1 MAQGFSSGYALLI
14 GVGGDLPITVKDV
27 NDLYQVLTNTGRAG
41 YPPGQV
47 RLVIDGGQYPPNR
60 QGIVEGLNWLIGQV
74 KNKMEATAVVYYS
87 GHGRAI
93 KVDGELK
100 GYTLVPLG
108 YDPQDRPKTGF
119 SGKEFA
125 AKITE
130 LQVQK
135 LLVLLDCCHAGAI
148 PGTKDEELT
157 SYPLPP
163 DLDALSLGSGQVIM
177 ASSHADELSGF
188 DAKNSF
194 FTTALL
200 EAMDGKGGATRQ
212 GQVPILRLLDYIF
225 DRVPTLTG
233 DKQHPFLYSA
243 RGLTNFPVCYA
254 LGGGFKGEAEG
265 FPSIDTSGLAVEKP
279 KPLSFT
285 ERMILSAELDAAQ
298 AELMIRLEKLK
309 KLGTAKAIEAGTA
322 VKFQLEKQYLQEELE
337 IDRLKD
343 EVNTIDG
350 RLNA

>member
-1 MAQGFSSGYALLI
+1 MAQEFSNGYALLI
-14 GVGGDLPITVKDV
+14 GVGGDLPVTVKDV
-27 NDLYQVLTNTGRAG
+27 NDLHQVLTNPGRAG
-41 YPPGQV
+41 YPPAQV

-60 QGIVEGLNWLIGQV
+60 QGILNGLNWLIGEV
-74 KNKMEATAVVYYS
+74 KNKPQATAVVYYS

-125 AKITE
+125 AKIAE

-148 PGTKDEELT
+148 PGTKDEELLR
-157 SYPLPP
+157 YPLPP
-163 DLDALSLGSGQVIM
+163 DLDTLNLGSGQVVM

-188 DAKNSF
+188 DANNSY

-200 EAMDGKGGATRQ
+200 EALDGKGGATRQ
-212 GQVPILRLLDYIF
+212 GQVPILRLLEYIF

-233 DKQHPFLYSA
+233 DSQHPFLYSA

-254 LGGGFKGEAEG
+254 QGGGFKGEDESFASLE
-265 FPSIDTSGLAVEKP
+265 AVAPAAAKP
-279 KPLSFT
+279 MPLNST
-285 ERMILSAELDAAQ
+285 EVLILTVEREAAQ
-298 AELMIRLEKLK
+298 AELEIRLEKLK
-309 KLGTAKAIEAGTA
+309 AFASQKAIEAGTA
-322 VKFQLEKQYLQEELE
+322 VKFQLEKEFLREKLE
-337 IDRLKD
+337 IDRLGD
-343 EVNTIDG
+343 EIKTIDA